1 MVTTVKSAEPVLNTR
16 LLTPND
22 VVALIPGLRL
32 KLLAEW
38 RYKKTGPRFYKVGR
52 IILYPFDDLE
62 AWFEGLE
69 GGGGSHGDH

>member
-1 MVTTVKSAEPVLNTR
+1 MTTTVNTAEPVLSKQ
-16 LLTPND
+16 LLTPGD
-22 VVALIPGLRL
+22 VVALIPGLKL

-38 RYKKTGPRFYKVGR
+38 RYKKTGPRYYKVGR

-69 GGGGSHGDH
+69 GGGDSRGD

>member
-1 MVTTVKSAEPVLNTR
+1 MTTTVKPTDPVLTKQ
-16 LLTPND
+16 LLTPSD
-22 VVALIPGLRL
+22 VVALIPGLKL

-69 GGGGSHGDH
+69 GGTGLRDDD

>member
-1 MVTTVKSAEPVLNTR
+1 MTTTVNAAEPVLSKE
-16 LLTPND
+16 LLTPGD
-22 VVALIPGLRL
+22 VVALIPGLKL

-69 GGGGSHGDH
+69 GGGSRDDH